1 MASHMV
7 MSYGPQGAQVNE
19 EPPPESFLDLT
30 LTQHP
35 HDEDPELQKV
45 RARLEVEPP

>member
-7 MSYGPQGAQVNE
+7 MSYEPQAVQVNE
-19 EPPPESFLDLT
+19 EPTPKSSLDLT

-35 HDEDPELQKV
+35 CDEDPTS
-45 RARLEVEPP
+45 